1 MQLNTEVYG
10 GPILNT
16 FFDRPLSLAGRV
28 VTRGEGYDRPA
39 NRDIRHAVYRAFTKS
54 LPYFLDDNGR
64 QLGV

>member
-28 VTRGEGYDRPA
+28 VTRGEP
-39 NRDIRHAVYRAFTKS
+39 FTT
-54 LPYFLDDNGR
+54 GR
-64 QLGV
+64 